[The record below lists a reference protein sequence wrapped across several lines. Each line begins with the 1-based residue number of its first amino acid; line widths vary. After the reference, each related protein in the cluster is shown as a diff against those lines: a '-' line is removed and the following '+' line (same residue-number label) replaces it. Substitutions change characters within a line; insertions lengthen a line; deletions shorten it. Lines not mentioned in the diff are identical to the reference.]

1 MNYVWEITKE
11 AQTHLDFWISSN
23 NKSIL
28 LRIQKLISEIDKNPR
43 AGIGKPELLKRDLSG
58 YWSRRI
64 NSEHRIVYH
73 IDDKLIK
80 ITIVSLRFHY

>member
-1 MNYVWEITKE
+1 MNYGWEITKD

-28 LRIQKLISEIDKNPR
+28 SRIQRLISEIDKSPR
-43 AGIGKPELLKRDLSG
+43 TAIGKPELLKRDISG

>member
-28 LRIQKLISEIDKNPR
+28 LRIQKLISEIDKNLIT
-43 AGIGKPELLKRDLSG
+43 GIGKPELLKRDLSVIG
-58 YWSRRI
+58 A
-64 NSEHRIVYH
+64 EE
-73 IDDKLIK
+73 LILN
-80 ITIVSLRFHY
+80 IELYTVSLSL

>member
-28 LRIQKLISEIDKNPR
+28 LRIQKLISEFDKNPR
-43 AGIGKPELLKRDLSG
+43 TGIGKPELL
-58 YWSRRI
+58 
-64 NSEHRIVYH
+64 
-73 IDDKLIK
+73 
-80 ITIVSLRFHY
+80 